1 MLTHFVFQIPLNQRK
16 WTESWFV
23 SFLWR
28 CLLPQW
34 LTRWHQRKRSNDNG
48 AGENEILRFVNRDL
62 NCSKLPYVL
71 SAAGPHDAGGTK
83 KRSFLSEDAANS
95 MFSVYITPKTQQSFC
110 WGLCLRKTC
119 SEKSHNNHDAV
130 IDHFMKSPVFKTFS
144 VLVKTKSRRFQISP
158 VCRGFSKASFSWQI
172 CHVSVDGRP
181 NRRGEKLCFQN
192 LQRNVKAALVSVRL
206 KNNVLHDRALS
217 RCEWQENYYLS
228 SERN

>member
-119 SEKSHNNHDAV
+119 SEKSHNNHDTSAFV
-130 IDHFMKSPVFKTFS
+130 FKLFFVHTKEKSP
-144 VLVKTKSRRFQISP
+144 RFQIPP
-158 VCRGFSKASFSWQI
+158 VWRAFSNPFSWRI
-172 CHVSVDGRP
+172 SVDSRP
-181 NRRGEKLCFQN
+181 NRGK
-192 LQRNVKAALVSVRL
+192 KAAFSNFSGVVWTLP
-206 KNNVLHDRALS
+206 
-217 RCEWQENYYLS
+217 
-228 SERN
+228 